1 MSHVRFRE
9 HMDLSKSISERIAE
23 RKRKGEEE
31 AARRRGI
38 AEGLPVSS
46 VLSHFSTKFVIRVTI
61 RNEWSLSTAHQLE
74 QLPLSQPPF
83 RPC

>member
-1 MSHVRFRE
+1 MTIFTLLLIIILFVTLSMSHVRFRE

-38 AEGLPVSS
+38 AEGLPESIAKR
-46 VLSHFSTKFVIRVTI
+46 L
-61 RNEWSLSTAHQLE
+61 L
-74 QLPLSQPPF
+74 
-83 RPC
+83 

>member
-38 AEGLPVSS
+38 AEGLPVS
-46 VLSHFSTKFVIRVTI
+46 IVTI
-61 RNEWSLSTAHQLE
+61 VTFVHKIC
-74 QLPLSQPPF
+74 F
-83 RPC
+83 